1 MRARQVR
8 RGVVTGAAALRPRNL
23 TALGRNLTATA
34 RSEPWRDYVRRH
46 PEGTTARMAERA
58 LGWICRSQDR
68 VGRGGVADLSFRGW
82 TPGYPEVTGYI
93 IPTFWDYH
101 HLLGRGELA
110 DRAVRMADWELRLQK
125 PCGGFESLYEG
136 WNQPP
141 VVFNTGQVIRGL
153 LRTHEETGEERYLE
167 AAIRAGD
174 WIVANQERDGS
185 WAEANYLEMARTYD
199 TYAAAGLAQLAA
211 VTSGD
216 RYRNAALANCEF
228 AIGCQTESGWFDHCD
243 NTGTSNDR
251 PSTHTLCYT
260 VEGLLESGALLGAA
274 EPVAAGER
282 SAAALMRAVD
292 SSGRLPGHL
301 DREWRPASRS
311 VVLTGSAQLGVIMLG
326 LHAREADHRKLST
339 ARRLLDF
346 LAFAQDL
353 NGTRGDQTG
362 GIAGSY
368 PIWGRY
374 VPLKYPS
381 WAVKFFLDH
390 LRLMRLAEEAAP
402 DEASP
407 AEEGTASAA
416 EAVDEARA
424 AR

>member
-1 MRARQVR
+1 MPERLAPNEMRARQVR
-8 RGVVTGAAALRPRNL
+8 RGVATGVAALRPRNL

-125 PCGGFESLYEG
+125 PSGGFESLYEG

-185 WAEANYLEMARTYD
+185 WAEANYLGMARTYD
-199 TYAAAGLAQLAA
+199 TYAAAGLAQLAL
-211 VTSGD
+211 S
-216 RYRNAALANCEF
+216 RQ
-228 AIGCQTESGWFDHCD
+228 AIA
-243 NTGTSNDR
+243 TGTRLSQTA
-251 PSTHTLCYT
+251 S
-260 VEGLLESGALLGAA
+260 S
-274 EPVAAGER
+274 R
-282 SAAALMRAVD
+282 SAARPRAGG
-292 SSGRLPGHL
+292 STTATTPGRATTARVLTPFVTP
-301 DREWRPASRS
+301 WRACSRVARCWERRSPSQPASA
-311 VVLTGSAQLGVIMLG
+311 V
-326 LHAREADHRKLST
+326 
-339 ARRLLDF
+339 RR
-346 LAFAQDL
+346 
-353 NGTRGDQTG
+353 R
-362 GIAGSY
+362 
-368 PIWGRY
+368 
-374 VPLKYPS
+374 
-381 WAVKFFLDH
+381 
-390 LRLMRLAEEAAP
+390 
-402 DEASP
+402 
-407 AEEGTASAA
+407 
-416 EAVDEARA
+416 
-424 AR
+424 